1 MNKTLMPALL
11 VATIMVAG
19 AFALMPV
26 EQASTVHLTATTI
39 AASIDAVNDVFIDAS
54 TGAVSISSGSEAAD
68 SVNGD
73 ISIDALL
80 DVQIDAVSG
89 IAVFAGSEAT
99 AQADG
104 NVAIDA
110 LNDVWIDTASGGA
123 VTIAAGSEA
132 TDTVAGD
139 LGLDALNDVLMDA
152 LGGVA
157 IFAGSEATGQATGNV
172 AIDAVND
179 VWIDTAATGA
189 VNIAAGSEATEST
202 AGAMTL
208 LAANAASVTS
218 TASTV
223 TVATTAAQDI
233 VLDADVG
240 ATTGTVNIVGSGTA
254 SDILQLGNDTTP
266 TSLQKTGANQLSI
279 IATDLVLSADVIG
292 SAEVVGSNTAAI
304 APIAID
310 VGTGTAISA
319 VTSSYTPAVSSQA
332 IVWCTW
338 EGAADSAAITAGIV
352 TLSTNGNG
360 TIAGGAA
367 HNFDESTATGDFLQ
381 ATDVWSVTG
390 ITNASTFTCTLSGS
404 GVADADI
411 DNISVIA
418 MVVPE

>member
-110 LNDVWIDTASGGA
+110 SNDVWIDTASGGA
-123 VTIAAGSEA
+123 V
-132 TDTVAGD
+132 
-139 LGLDALNDVLMDA
+139 
-152 LGGVA
+152 
-157 IFAGSEATGQATGNV
+157 
-172 AIDAVND
+172 
-179 VWIDTAATGA
+179 
-189 VNIAAGSEATEST
+189 NIAAGSEATNT
-202 AGAMTL
+202 VAGAMTL
-208 LAANAASVTS
+208 LAATAASVTS

-233 VLDADVG
+233 ILDADVG
-240 ATTGTVNIVGSGTA
+240 VTTGTVNIVGSGTA

-266 TSLQKTGANQLSI
+266 TKLQKTGANQLTI
-279 IATDLVLSADVIG
+279 TATDLVLSADVIG
-292 SAEVVGSNTAAI
+292 NAEVVGSNGLN

-310 VGTGTAISA
+310 SGTGTALSA

-332 IVWCTW
+332 IVFCTW
-338 EGAADSAAITAGIV
+338 EGAADAAIAAGII
-352 TLSTNGNG
+352 TLTTSGNG
-360 TIAGGAA
+360 TILGGIA
-367 HNFDESTATGDFLQ
+367 HNIDEAVATNDFHQ
-381 ATDVWSVTG
+381 GTDVWKVHT

-411 DNISVIA
+411 DNISIIS
-418 MVVPE
+418 MMVPE

>member
-80 DVQIDAVSG
+80 DVQID
-89 IAVFAGSEAT
+89 
-99 AQADG
+99 
-104 NVAIDA
+104 
-110 LNDVWIDTASGGA
+110 
-123 VTIAAGSEA
+123 
-132 TDTVAGD
+132 
-139 LGLDALNDVLMDA
+139 GLS
-152 LGGVA
+152 GVA
-157 IFAGSEATGQATGNV
+157 ISAGTEA
-172 AIDAVND
+172 
-179 VWIDTAATGA
+179 AA
-189 VNIAAGSEATEST
+189 AANGV
-202 AGAMTL
+202 MTL
-208 LAANAASVTS
+208 TAANAASVTS

-266 TSLQKTGANQLSI
+266 TKLQKTGANQLTI
-279 IATDLVLSADVIG
+279 TATDLVLSADVIG
-292 SAEVVGSNTAAI
+292 NAEVVGSNGAN
-304 APIAID
+304 APIAFD
-310 VGTGTAISA
+310 SGTGTSISA

-332 IVWCTW
+332 LVLCTW
-338 EGAADSAAITAGIV
+338 EGTTTTAAIVAGIL
-352 TLSTNGNG
+352 TLTTSGNG
-360 TIAGGAA
+360 TIVGGAA
-367 HNFDESTATGDFLQ
+367 HNIDESVATNDFAQ
-381 ATDVWSVTG
+381 GTDVWKVHS
-390 ITNASTFTCTLSGS
+390 ITDATTFTCTLSGA

-411 DNISVIA
+411 DNISIIS
-418 MVVPE
+418 MMVPE

>member
-189 VNIAAGSEATEST
+189 VNIAAGSEAAEST

-218 TASTV
+218 TTSTV

-292 SAEVVGSNTAAI
+292 NAEVVGSNGAN
-304 APIAID
+304 APIAFD
-310 VGTGTAISA
+310 SGTGTALVA
-319 VTSSYTPAVSSQA
+319 VTSSYTPAVASQA
-332 IVWCTW
+332 LVLCTY
-338 EGAADSAAITAGIV
+338 EGTADAAIAAGIL
-352 TLSTNGNG
+352 TLTTSGNG
-360 TIAGGAA
+360 TIVGAAA
-367 HNFDESTATGDFLQ
+367 HNIDESVAANDFAQ
-381 ATDVWSVTG
+381 GTDVWKVHTISDAT
-390 ITNASTFTCTLSGS
+390 TFTCTLSGS
-404 GVADADI
+404 GVADADV
-411 DNISVIA
+411 DNMSIISI
-418 MVVPE
+418 VVPE